1 MVRDFG
7 QINLTDSRLPPPSKA
22 IRHEFDV
29 AVAQPEIA
37 LQVTKFIAGALLDRG
52 FVFGTLVFGDYL
64 LNWTLT
70 QAIDQGSSWPS
81 TTDHS

>member
-37 LQVTKFIAGALLDRG
+37 PQMTKFIAGALLDRG
-52 FVFGTLVFGDYL
+52 FVFGTLVFGYL
-64 LNWTLT
+64 LNWSLT

-81 TTDHS
+81 TMDHS

>member
-52 FVFGTLVFGDYL
+52 FVFGTHGLRGLPVELDLDSG
-64 LNWTLT
+64 N
-70 QAIDQGSSWPS
+70 
-81 TTDHS
+81 